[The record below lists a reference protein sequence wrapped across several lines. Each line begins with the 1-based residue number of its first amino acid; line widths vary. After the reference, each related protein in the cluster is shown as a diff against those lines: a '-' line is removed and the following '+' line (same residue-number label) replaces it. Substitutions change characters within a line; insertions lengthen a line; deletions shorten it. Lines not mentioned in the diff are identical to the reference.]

1 LIDVRRALAARTQIL
16 GTFNHIKTI
25 ERWLTHFW
33 P

>member
-25 ERWLTHFW
+25 ER
-33 P
+33 